1 MTYRALGLG
10 DGAHEADRG
19 HEGQGNGESLHC
31 GGCLLDDNGGERTPQ
46 KKAIQ
51 LQRPKD
57 EKELN

>member
-46 KKAIQ
+46 KKSNSAAETK
-51 LQRPKD
+51 R
-57 EKELN
+57 